1 MKAVAKRADKGKR
14 RKRKDMQIFVKTFAG
29 EQVPMD
35 VDGSDTVDKIKA
47 QLPTMALRKD
57 IHIFHSLASGRTL
70 SDCNIQNG
78 QTLYAACH
86 LDEIDAPQLFYDD
99 EGDEEED
106 EEEEEEEQEKEKE
119 KERERDDEKQNEE
132 ENVKK
137 EEDDYD
143 DVKEEE
149 DDDEKE
155 KVDKTGGMPSCVRQH

>member
-29 EQVPMD
+29 EHVPMD

-57 IHIFHSLASGRTL
+57 IHILHSLASGRTL

-86 LDEIDAPQLFYDD
+86 LDEIDAPRLFYDD

-106 EEEEEEEQEKEKE
+106 EEEEEQEKEKE